1 MKSDG
6 SLLRRLDEVRPG
18 GTGLARRQPS
28 SANLPARTP
37 DLKPTLVPP
46 SQKSVVTYK
55 VRGAPSEGGLK
66 TWGKWIFFLIAVI
79 IPTIIAGVYYAFFA
93 APQYVSEFRFSVRP
107 NLGAGAGSS
116 SADSLLIMSNS
127 YIVSDYVG
135 SRDAVVALEESV
147 GLRQIYSS
155 GAVDYMSRL
164 DPSASLET
172 LVKYWNSSIHTNYD
186 ITTGINVV
194 EVAAFT
200 PADAQKIANAL
211 KVLCESLVNQISD
224 EARKSQMDFA
234 HTEMARAES
243 RLKDVRR
250 EETELRTTQK
260 SIDARKEADGR
271 LQLNL
276 KLRSELAG
284 LQAQYDSLTQYMDPK
299 SPRLSVMRNQINATK
314 EQVAQLQD
322 QVGSNMQGGSAGSE
336 MINAQVL
343 TRYDQIQTDVEIATK
358 LYQSALTNYESAR
371 AQASH
376 NQIYLATYVQP
387 GLPEVAS
394 YPKVFFDTFLVFLSA
409 CGIWV
414 VLTLVYY
421 SIRDHV

>member
-1 MKSDG
+1 M
-6 SLLRRLDEVRPG
+6 
-18 GTGLARRQPS
+18 
-28 SANLPARTP
+28 
-37 DLKPTLVPP
+37 
-46 SQKSVVTYK
+46 
-55 VRGAPSEGGLK
+55 
-66 TWGKWIFFLIAVI
+66 
-79 IPTIIAGVYYAFFA
+79 
-93 APQYVSEFRFSVRP
+93 
-107 NLGAGAGSS
+107 
-116 SADSLLIMSNS
+116 
-127 YIVSDYVG
+127 
-135 SRDAVVALEESV
+135 DA
-147 GLRQIYSS
+147 
-155 GAVDYMSRL
+155 
-164 DPSASLET
+164 
-172 LVKYWNSSIHTNYD
+172 
-186 ITTGINVV
+186 
-194 EVAAFT
+194 
-200 PADAQKIANAL
+200 
-211 KVLCESLVNQISD
+211 
-224 EARKSQMDFA
+224 
-234 HTEMARAES
+234 
-243 RLKDVRR
+243 
-250 EETELRTTQK
+250 
-260 SIDARKEADGR
+260 
-271 LQLNL
+271 
-276 KLRSELAG
+276 
-284 LQAQYDSLTQYMDPK
+284 K